1 VNKKILGIFFLII
14 FLVVGVPFLAVV
26 KNIIVL
32 QMAMSSQEEPAQP
45 GKKPPPAPPLL
56 NESNLVGTAWVVKHP
71 QIPVAVTI
79 TLNSGGQAIATVP
92 PEFSALAIQ
101 MIGTDRLAGT
111 WSVNGAKLIAS
122 VDFKGQKHTVECDI
136 IGDKI
141 YYQDREIQRAK

>member
-1 VNKKILGIFFLII
+1 MNKKILGIFFLII
-14 FLVVGVPFLAVV
+14 FLVVGVPFLAVI

-32 QMAMSSQEEPAQP
+32 QMAMSSEDTTPAGP
-45 GKKPPPAPPLL
+45 KPPPAPPLL

-79 TLNSGGQAIATVP
+79 TLNSGGQALATVP